1 MKVLGEI
8 LGSALS
14 ADKNNSDY
22 HSKKD
27 DKYQKTIQSS
37 TTPDPGYHMTNMIS
51 MDRNNGR

>member
-37 TTPDPGYHMTNMIS
+37 TTPDPGYHMTNRIS